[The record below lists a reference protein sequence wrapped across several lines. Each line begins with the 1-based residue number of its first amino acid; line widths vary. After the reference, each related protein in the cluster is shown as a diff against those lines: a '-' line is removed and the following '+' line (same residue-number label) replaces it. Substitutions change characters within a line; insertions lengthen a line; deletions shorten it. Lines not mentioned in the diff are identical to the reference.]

1 MRGDR
6 IVLVGTSDEALALR
20 GPDTRVIDAG
30 GATLVPGL
38 QDAHGHF
45 TNLGASLQVLQL
57 RGTTSYEQIVEMVRA
72 RAATARPGEWIQGR
86 SWDQNDWPKKDW
98 PSHQRLTEVAP
109 NNPVYLTRV
118 DGHAAL
124 VNKAALDAA
133 GVTRATPDPAAAAS
147 FATPSGEPPA
157 S

>member
-1 MRGDR
+1 MRWSSAAPATR
-6 IVLVGTSDEALALR
+6 I
-20 GPDTRVIDAG
+20 IDAQ
-30 GATLVPGL
+30 GATVVPGL

-45 TNLGASLQVLQL
+45 TGLGASLQVLRL
-57 RGTTSYEQIVEMVRA
+57 RGTTSYEQIVEMVQA

-86 SWDQNDWPKKDW
+86 SWDQNDWPVKDW
-98 PSHQRLTEVAP
+98 PTHDALTAAAP

-133 GVTRATPDPAAAAS
+133 GITRDDARSDWRTPHPRRRRRRRPAC
-147 FATPSGEPPA
+147 
-157 S
+157 

>member
-1 MRGDR
+1 M
-6 IVLVGTSDEALALR
+6 
-20 GPDTRVIDAG
+20 
-30 GATLVPGL
+30 PGL

-45 TNLGASLQVLQL
+45 TGLGASLQVLQL
-57 RGTTSYEQIVEMVRA
+57 RGTTSYDQIVEMVRA

-86 SWDQNDWPKKDW
+86 SWDQNDWAVKEW
-98 PSHQRLTEVAP
+98 PNHQKLTDAAP

-133 GVTRATPDPAAAAS
+133 GITRADAGSAGRTPHS
-147 FATPSGEPPA
+147 
-157 S
+157 

>member
-1 MRGDR
+1 M
-6 IVLVGTSDEALALR
+6 
-20 GPDTRVIDAG
+20 
-30 GATLVPGL
+30 PGL

-45 TNLGASLQVLQL
+45 TGLGASLQVLRL

-72 RAATARPGEWIQGR
+72 RAATARPGEWIRGPQLGSERLAGQGLADAR
-86 SWDQNDWPKKDW
+86 A
-98 PSHQRLTEVAP
+98 LTAAAP

-133 GVTRATPDPAAAAS
+133 GITARHARSRRAAAS
-147 FATPSGEPPA
+147 FATPAASRPA
-157 S
+157 C